1 MVFNTPFNIPLT
13 AHQQIQHCKRVPRE
27 YDRKEP
33 EEATAEFRTC
43 PACGRERAGVVIV
56 MDVFDP
62 EWPK

>member
-1 MVFNTPFNIPLT
+1 MRRVGRILRNALT
-13 AHQQIQHCKRVPRE
+13 VLSLLLFAATVAL
-27 YDRKEP
+27 

-62 EWPK
+62 EWAK